1 MKIVGWVTVVTMAI
15 MMVPNVAGA
24 ERIGGTVAEKTGRE
38 TTAVTDSSKVV
49 DLDEVIVVTQPKES
63 YTLRRQ
69 PMSSSV
75 FTGRE
80 LTALR
85 VEDVRNLT
93 AFVPSFVMPEYGSR
107 LTSAIYI
114 RGIGSR
120 INNPAVGMYLDGM
133 PLLSKS
139 AFNMHNY
146 QVDRIDVLRGPQGT
160 LYGQNT
166 EGGLVRIYSKNP
178 MEYQGTDVK
187 IGLGTRMQRT
197 AEVAHFHRP
206 TQNLAFSVATF
217 YDGTNGYLKNAATGG
232 RADDRNEAGAKA
244 RLLYKPSEKLTVDY
258 IADYQYTRQNGFAY
272 GLLDTGTNSVAAPE
286 TTHRGNYRRNIF
298 NTGLNIGF
306 QTDRLHFNSMTTYQY
321 LNDYMLM
328 DNDYLAADYM
338 WLEERQLQNSLA
350 QEFTLKGKIGERWRH
365 TSGVFFSHQWLKTN
379 APVYFGGS
387 MTTPIATAAATS
399 IRNAIVNSMA
409 ESMIAGGMPPQ
420 AALAQAQAAVE
431 RAGGVSMS
439 MDIRVPGLFH
449 TPQSNVGIFHE
460 SNIDLASNLMLT
472 LGLRYD
478 YNHVKIS
485 YDTSALMTMTAN
497 VMGREAVNT
506 LSSQLTRSTSN
517 DYNQL
522 LPKFG
527 LIYKLPKD
535 YGNVYATVTKGFRAG
550 GFNIQMFSDVLQ
562 TELMANRDQAMRGDY
577 EVQHTDEDYANVN
590 NTISYKPE
598 ESWNYEVGTHLNLF
612 GGRVHTDIA
621 AYYMQVRNQQLSVM
635 AGTYGFGRMM
645 VNAGKSYSCGFEIA
659 LRGKELDNRL
669 SWSANYAYTRSVFR
683 DYEDGVNVGGEEQ
696 TIDYSGKRVPFVP
709 MHTLGAGLAYTIQF
723 SQGMLSSL
731 TVGADLSAMGRIYWD
746 EANSYSQ
753 PFYALLG
760 AHVDGIFGAT
770 TISLWA
776 KNITNT
782 VFNTF
787 AMDSSATG
795 SRHYFAQRGMPFMAG
810 VEVRLH
816 F

>member
-1 MKIVGWVTVVTMAI
+1 
-15 MMVPNVAGA
+15 
-24 ERIGGTVAEKTGRE
+24 
-38 TTAVTDSSKVV
+38 
-49 DLDEVIVVTQPKES
+49 
-63 YTLRRQ
+63 
-69 PMSSSV
+69 
-75 FTGRE
+75 
-80 LTALR
+80 
-85 VEDVRNLT
+85 
-93 AFVPSFVMPEYGSR
+93 
-107 LTSAIYI
+107 
-114 RGIGSR
+114 
-120 INNPAVGMYLDGM
+120 
-133 PLLSKS
+133 
-139 AFNMHNY
+139 
-146 QVDRIDVLRGPQGT
+146 
-160 LYGQNT
+160 
-166 EGGLVRIYSKNP
+166 
-178 MEYQGTDVK
+178 
-187 IGLGTRMQRT
+187 
-197 AEVAHFHRP
+197 
-206 TQNLAFSVATF
+206 
-217 YDGTNGYLKNAATGG
+217 
-232 RADDRNEAGAKA
+232 
-244 RLLYKPSEKLTVDY
+244 
-258 IADYQYTRQNGFAY
+258 
-272 GLLDTGTNSVAAPE
+272 
-286 TTHRGNYRRNIF
+286 
-298 NTGLNIGF
+298 
-306 QTDRLHFNSMTTYQY
+306 MTTYQY
-321 LNDYMLM
+321 LKDYMLM

-350 QEFTLKGKIGERWRH
+350 QEFTLKGKIGEGWRH

-420 AALAQAQAAVE
+420 VAMAQAQAAVE

-527 LIYKLPKD
+527 LTYKLPKD

-635 AGTYGFGRMM
+635 AGTLWLWANDGECRARATVVDLRLLYAEKNLTTACRGRLTMP
-645 VNAGKSYSCGFEIA
+645 I
-659 LRGKELDNRL
+659 
-669 SWSANYAYTRSVFR
+669 
-683 DYEDGVNVGGEEQ
+683 
-696 TIDYSGKRVPFVP
+696 RVP
-709 MHTLGAGLAYTIQF
+709 Y
-723 SQGMLSSL
+723 
-731 TVGADLSAMGRIYWD
+731 
-746 EANSYSQ
+746 
-753 PFYALLG
+753 
-760 AHVDGIFGAT
+760 
-770 TISLWA
+770 
-776 KNITNT
+776 
-782 VFNTF
+782 
-787 AMDSSATG
+787 SAT
-795 SRHYFAQRGMPFMAG
+795 MKMA
-810 VEVRLH
+810 
-816 F
+816 